1 MNPKGTKVD
10 FGFAIAVTMLLLAG
24 MVMVFSASSMVAV
37 DKFGSLTYFFRKQML
52 WGAIS
57 FLLMLTVSRFDYRRL
72 DKRYVAFLG
81 VGISILLLLGL
92 FVLGVKVNG
101 ARRWYHL
108 GFMNFQP
115 SELAKLTLII
125 YVAHYLGSAKKNIR
139 DLYTG
144 VLPLMVVILLVLVPI
159 LIQPDLST
167 TMMIALIIGTML
179 FISRMRITHILM
191 MMLPLI
197 PVALFLMQRQSYQQG
212 RISSYL
218 RALKDPLSAPYQIKQ
233 SLIGLGRGGL
243 IGQGLAHSKQKF
255 IFLPDSHTDF
265 IFSILGEEWGW
276 IGTTIILG
284 LFVFLL
290 YRGLKIVNRTPDA
303 FGKYLAL
310 GITLNIVY
318 YAFVNAGVVSMMLP
332 ATGLPM
338 PFISYGGSHL
348 VLLGISVGVL
358 LNISRTRS
366 TAGIKANWEDFKQKR
381 ERLYRTVLSI
391 D

>member
-1 MNPKGTKVD
+1 MSVKSTRVD
-10 FGFAIAVTMLLLAG
+10 FGFAIAVTALLLVG

-37 DKFGSLTYFFRKQML
+37 DKYHSLTYFFRKQMM
-52 WGAIS
+52 WGALA
-57 FLLMLTVSRFDYRRL
+57 FALMLIVSRFDYRRL
-72 DKRYVAFLG
+72 DHKYIASIG
-81 VGISILLLLGL
+81 VLLSILLLFGL

-101 ARRWYHL
+101 ARRWYNL
-108 GFMNFQP
+108 GIMNFQP

-125 YVAHYLGSAKKNIR
+125 YVAHYLSSPRRNLR
-139 DLYTG
+139 DLRKG
-144 VLPLMVVILLVLVPI
+144 VLPLMTVILLVLLPV
-159 LIQPDLST
+159 LLQPDLST
-167 TMMIALIIGTML
+167 TLMMALIIGSML
-179 FISRMRITHILM
+179 FVSRIRIAHIAAT
-191 MMLPLI
+191 MLPLI
-197 PVALFLMQRQSYQQG
+197 PFALFLMRRQTYQQG
-212 RISSYL
+212 RISGWM
-218 RALKDPLSAPYQIKQ
+218 RALHDPLSAPYQIKQ

-243 IGQGLAHSKQKF
+243 IGQGLAQSKQKF

-276 IGTTIILG
+276 IGTTIILS

-290 YRGLKIVNRTPDA
+290 YRGLKIAHRAPDG

-310 GITLNIVY
+310 GITFNIIY
-318 YAFVNAGVVSMMLP
+318 YAFVNAAVVSMLLP

-348 VLLGISVGVL
+348 VFLGFSVGLL
-358 LNISRTRS
+358 LNISRTR
-366 TAGIKANWEDFKQKR
+366 TAAGLKANWEDFKQKR